1 MSKPQNILAKYRTY
15 SYHHILIA
23 CDNQAAADYIRSSN
37 DLSVFRELG
46 IPLPVNIAQEDEK
59 KDINAREEVT
69 GVVKQTQVGSYVI
82 ILNGMIDT
90 SFVVKSVEWFSAT
103 AASTDAQ
110 DKFTSLAVEGKMIVE
125 EPRGVR
131 FLNKLN
137 GACDLLQSD
146 PSGVLWLLKT
156 IFVGHRDN
164 PDNTSE
170 DDYIMNLRPLE
181 FMLYN
186 VTGTF
191 DITGGVYELEFA
203 GIANGAARFPQF
215 SRVAQQINVP
225 VGDGNLA
232 NAMTFLQDRMNE
244 DSASNRKCVQQAL
257 KNAYRTG
264 PVTSGISDETLEEF
278 RLVQYAIVL
287 DEPYSLPG
295 ETTNSKYVITGTVD
309 QTQDKAGKESEDK
322 GPITFGVESTVEQ
335 AIRQIMNRCEQV
347 DKDRTEGD
355 ENGFKYIFKIH
366 TEITMVG
373 KETLHPLIN
382 PESQKDIVLV
392 VYRIRRHPEMTNQ
405 IVKKV
410 LEGKIE
416 QSGKPHEI
424 TSDKL
429 DENTLEYDYF
439 FTGRNTDILE
449 FDIKM
454 DMGLAFL
461 QTLSSTNTIGTGTS
475 QIGGVER
482 EPVNVTWVATGE
494 GNRVDAAVDTEGE
507 TKAPIFVRSKTP
519 IFPSTNFKNMHTK
532 NIRGALDSSRY
543 HAFLSRHAALE
554 SVEANV
560 TIHGNPYLMSSTN
573 RKPSEADR
581 TSNTSDGSED
591 GQTVMQNWEFMPGLA
606 KINIFMPASS
616 ATPSST
622 SSFIR
627 ERFWWNGFYYIYGID
642 HKFND
647 GQFTQNLHLLALP
660 NESLLSEKQVQDITI
675 CGVQKKKGATEGAT
689 GATGATG
696 EGSTEKEEPLA
707 SEATAAVWNIPPHGQ
722 NR

>member
-23 CDNQAAADYIRSSN
+23 CDNQAAADHIRNSN
-37 DLSVFRELG
+37 NLSVFRDLS
-46 IPLPVNIAQEDEK
+46 IALPVTIAEEDK
-59 KDINAREEVT
+59 KVDVNVNEEST
-69 GVVKQTQVGSYVI
+69 GKVERIQVGSYVV

-90 SFVVKSVEWFSAT
+90 AFVVKDVEWFSAT
-103 AASTDAQ
+103 AASVDEQ
-110 DKFTSLAVEGKMIVE
+110 DKFTSLAVEGKMTIE

-131 FLNKLN
+131 FMNALN

-146 PSGVLWLLKT
+146 PSGVIWLLKT
-156 IFVGHRDN
+156 IFIGHRDN
-164 PDNTSE
+164 PDNISE
-170 DDYIMNLRPLE
+170 SDYIMDLRPLE

-191 DITGGVYELEFA
+191 DITGGLYELEFA
-203 GIANGAARFPQF
+203 GITNGAARFPQF
-215 SRVAQQINVP
+215 SRIAQQINVP
-225 VGDGNLA
+225 VNDGNLS

-244 DSASNRKCVQQAL
+244 DSAQNRKCVQQAL
-257 KNAYRTG
+257 KKAYRTG
-264 PVTSGISDETLEEF
+264 PITSSISDATLEEL
-278 RLVQYAIVL
+278 RLVEYAIVL

-295 ETTNSKYVITGTVD
+295 PVANQDYIITGTTD
-309 QTQDKAGKESEDK
+309 QEQTISGEESVDK
-322 GPITFGVESTVEQ
+322 GVITFGVESTVEQ
-335 AIRQIMNRCEQV
+335 AIRQIMNRCKRV

-373 KETLHPLIN
+373 EGTLNPLN
-382 PESQKDIVLV
+382 NTKSEKDIVLV
-392 VYRIRRHPEMTNQ
+392 VYRVRRHAEMTNQ

-410 LEGKIE
+410 LEGNLS
-416 QSGKPHEI
+416 QDGKPHQI
-424 TSDKL
+424 TTKKL
-429 DENTLEYDYF
+429 DENTLEFDYF
-439 FTGRNTDILE
+439 FTGKNTDIIE

-461 QTLSSTNTIGTGTS
+461 QTISSTNTIGTGTS
-475 QIGGVER
+475 QIGGTET
-482 EPVNVTWVATGE
+482 EQVNVTVTATGE
-494 GNRVDAAVDTEGE
+494 GNRVDAAIDSEGE

-519 IFPSTNFKNMHTK
+519 IFPATNFNNVHTK
-532 NIRGALDSSRY
+532 NIRGALDSTLF

-554 SVEANV
+554 SVEATV

-581 TSNTSDGSED
+581 TGNTSDVND
-591 GQTVMQNWEFMPGLA
+591 VTNIMQNWEYMPGLA
-606 KINIFMPASS
+606 KVNIFMPATN

-622 SSFIR
+622 DSFIR

-660 NESLLSEKQVQDITI
+660 NESLLQEQQVQDITE
-675 CGVQKKKGATEGAT
+675 CGVQEKKGAAE
-689 GATGATG
+689 G
-696 EGSTEKEEPLA
+696 EGSTDGTDEDGQPLK
-707 SEATAAVWNIPPHGQ
+707 SEALAAVHKIPTFQGGGGGGL
-722 NR
+722 